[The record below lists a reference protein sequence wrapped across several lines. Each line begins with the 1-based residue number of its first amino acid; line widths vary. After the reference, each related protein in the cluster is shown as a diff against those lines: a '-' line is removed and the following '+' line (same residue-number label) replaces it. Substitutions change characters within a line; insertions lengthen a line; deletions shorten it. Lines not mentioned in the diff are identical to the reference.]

1 MILPP
6 QAKLAIGAVAL
17 LGAFSAG
24 WKIESLRW
32 HAHEAKA
39 LKQTQAAFQQQ
50 LAKQNKEA
58 TSYEQERETARV
70 EYVTR
75 EGQIRTIYKD
85 RPVSA
90 ECEPPAGVR
99 DVLSSAIGSANAG
112 TAQLGSEVQQ
122 PTGAAG
128 GPDRP

>member
-39 LKQTQAAFQQQ
+39 LKQAQAAFQKQ

-85 RPVSA
+85 RVVPA
-90 ECEPPAGVR
+90 ECAAPDAVR
-99 DVLSSAIGSANAG
+99 SLLADAIASANSSA
-112 TAQLGSEVQQ
+112 
-122 PTGAAG
+122 TGKPG
-128 GPDRP
+128 E